1 MSRENVHLVRRM
13 FEEFGWSPSGIEK
26 ASEAGLVA
34 PDIELDFSA
43 LYLDGPV
50 VRGMKEW
57 RQVVANA
64 VPWGA
69 SVTFEPERFFDVDEE
84 RVLIFMLVRAQGEGS
99 GIPVEIRVAHEYTVR
114 DGVVSRWKGYADRS
128 EALKAA
134 GLSE

>member
-26 ASEAGLVA
+26 ASEAGVVA

-50 VRGMKEW
+50 VRGMEEW
-57 RQVVANA
+57 RQVFANA

-69 SVTFEPERFFDVDEE
+69 SVTFEPEQPSQASTSAGAA
-84 RVLIFMLVRAQGEGS
+84 MGS
-99 GIPVEIRVAHEYTVR
+99 SASLT
-114 DGVVSRWKGYADRS
+114 SRYPTSSR
-128 EALKAA
+128 
-134 GLSE
+134 

>member
-26 ASEAGLVA
+26 ASEAGVVA

-50 VRGMKEW
+50 VRGMEEW
-57 RQVVANA
+57 RQVFANA